1 MFNQTHKISQNNTAV
16 LTITI
21 LNTKDTIIRVIM
33 GLVKQRQ
40 NLYIYLTKV
49 IKSLKTI
56 ISIIIATFSNT
67 KDTIIRV
74 IMGLVKQ

>member
-33 GLVKQRQ
+33 GLIKQRQ
-40 NLYIYLTKV
+40 NLYIFNQSHK
-49 IKSLKTI
+49 
-56 ISIIIATFSNT
+56 ISENNNFNHYSN
-67 KDTIIRV
+67 IF
-74 IMGLVKQ
+74 QH